1 MSKKRRPGPIPRRR
15 TVATGSPP
23 PPPETA
29 AHDDHDHDHSNSLWV
44 TSELTP
50 TGVYVTTVHLGDKVM
65 CVLDR
70 DAALRYAAA
79 FTQAVAYA
87 RYDASVFAQL
97 KNVLKGD
104 LRSVGYMIDQLRED
118 RPPVPADATAPM
130 VLGPIVSRQD
140 HKPRLTID
148 DNRGRIATLDAAD
161 AEQHAMH
168 VLELSVTVDLDAAY
182 ARLLRST
189 IGLEDQKAQG
199 MVGLLS
205 RWRVE

>member
-1 MSKKRRPGPIPRRR
+1 
-15 TVATGSPP
+15 
-23 PPPETA
+23 
-29 AHDDHDHDHSNSLWV
+29 
-44 TSELTP
+44 
-50 TGVYVTTVHLGDKVM
+50 
-65 CVLDR
+65 
-70 DAALRYAAA
+70 
-79 FTQAVAYA
+79 
-87 RYDASVFAQL
+87 VFAQL

-130 VLGPIVSRQD
+130 VLGSIVSRQD

-148 DNRGRIATLDAAD
+148 DNRGRIATLEAGD

-182 ARLLRST
+182 ARLLRSS
-189 IGLEDQKAQG
+189 IGLEDREARG